1 VKQESVMAVLQ
12 LVLGP
17 DPILKKKAAP
27 VAAIDDAIKSLVADM
42 FDTLY
47 ERKALGMGANMI
59 GELKRI
65 VVIDLQE
72 NGEKQPLAC
81 INPEITWS
89 SDKTE
94 KREEASLCFPGISAE
109 VSRPDAIRLSYT
121 DLDGAPQSLEA
132 DGWLATVLQHEMDY
146 LDGKVYLDYL
156 SKMKRDRLIK
166 KMQKQ
171 IKAHSCGDPGCSH
184 EHH

>member
-1 VKQESVMAVLQ
+1 MAVLQ

-17 DPILKKKAAP
+17 DPILKQKAAP
-27 VAAIDDAIKSLVADM
+27 ITEITDEVKTLVADM

-47 ERKALGMGANMI
+47 VRKGLGIGANMV

-65 VVIDLQE
+65 VVVDLQE
-72 NGEKQPLAC
+72 DGKKTPIAL
-81 INPEITWS
+81 INPEITWRG
-89 SDKTE
+89 DKMET
-94 KREEASLCFPGISAE
+94 REEASLCFPGISAE
-109 VSRPDAIRLSYT
+109 VTRPDAIKVRYT
-121 DLDGAPQSLEA
+121 DLEGNEQLINAE
-132 DGWLATVLQHEMDY
+132 GWLATVLQHEIDY

-171 IKAHSCGDPGCSH
+171 IKSHSCGDPDCGH
-184 EHH
+184 DHH

>member
-1 VKQESVMAVLQ
+1 MAVLQ

-17 DPILKKKAAP
+17 DPIFKQKADP
-27 VAAIDDAIKSLVADM
+27 VEEITDEIRSFVSDM
-42 FDTLY
+42 FDTMY
-47 ERKALGMGANMI
+47 ERRGLGMGANMV

-72 NGEKQPLAC
+72 DGKKAPLAC
-81 INPEITWS
+81 LNPEITWRS
-89 SDKTE
+89 SETI

-109 VSRPDAIRLSYT
+109 VTRPSSIKLRYM
-121 DLDGAPQSLEA
+121 DLAGKTQELEA
-132 DGWLATVLQHEMDY
+132 EGWLATVLQHEIDY
-146 LDGKVYLDYL
+146 LDGKIYLDYL

-171 IKAHSCGDPGCSH
+171 LKAHSCGDPHCGH

>member
-1 VKQESVMAVLQ
+1 MAVLQ

-17 DPILKKKAAP
+17 DPLLKQTAAP
-27 VAAIDDAIKSLVADM
+27 VGEITDEVKALVADM

-47 ERKALGMGANMI
+47 ERKGLGLGANMV
-59 GELKRI
+59 GELQRI

-72 NGEKQPLAC
+72 DGKKQPVAC
-81 INPEITWS
+81 INPEIVWQS
-89 SDKTE
+89 KQNVS
-94 KREEASLCFPGISAE
+94 REEASLCFPGISAE
-109 VSRPDAIRLSYT
+109 VSRPDAVKVQFQ
-121 DLDGAPQSLEA
+121 DLNGKIQELEA
-132 DGWLATVLQHEMDY
+132 DGWLATVLQHEIDY

-171 IKAHSCGDPGCSH
+171 IRSHNCGDPECGH
-184 EHH
+184 DHH

>member
-1 VKQESVMAVLQ
+1 MAVLQ
-12 LVLGP
+12 LILGP
-17 DPILKKKAAP
+17 DPILKQKAE
-27 VAAIDDAIKSLVADM
+27 VVEKIDDATKSLVADM

-47 ERKALGMGANMI
+47 EHRGLGLGANMV

-65 VVIDLQE
+65 AVVDLQE
-72 NGEKQPLAC
+72 NGEKAPITC
-81 INPEITWS
+81 VNPEIIWS
-89 SDKTE
+89 SDALET
-94 KREEASLCFPGISAE
+94 REEASLCFPGISAE
-109 VSRPDAIRLSYT
+109 VKRPNAIKVKFLDINGNEQTLDA
-121 DLDGAPQSLEA
+121 E
-132 DGWLATVLQHEMDY
+132 GWLATVLQHEIDY

-171 IKAHSCGDPGCSH
+171 LKAHSCGDPTCSH

>member
-1 VKQESVMAVLQ
+1 MAVLQ

-17 DPILKKKAAP
+17 DPLLKQTALP
-27 VAAIDDAIKSLVADM
+27 IDEIDDEIKTIAADM

-47 ERKALGMGANMI
+47 ERKGLGIGANMVGI
-59 GELKRI
+59 LKRI

-72 NGEKQPLAC
+72 NGKKEPFAC
-81 INPEITWS
+81 INPEIIWR
-89 SDKTE
+89 SDQVAV
-94 KREEASLCFPGISAE
+94 REEASLCFPGISAE
-109 VSRPDAIRLSYT
+109 IKRPDAIKVQFL
-121 DLDGAPQSLEA
+121 DLDGKRQEIKAE
-132 DGWLATVLQHEMDY
+132 GWLATVLQHEIDY

-156 SKMKRDRLIK
+156 SKLKRDRLIK

-171 IKAHSCGDPGCSH
+171 IKSHSCGDPDCEH